1 MAGQRVVIANTTPL
15 INFAEIGRLEL
26 LRDLFGEI
34 TVPPSVVDELQA
46 KRDLFP
52 RAAVACEA
60 PFVHVR
66 DASNRALVDA
76 MTRELHAGEAECIA
90 LAVEAGPALLLLDE
104 LAARGVAEHQGLR
117 FTGTVGCLRLAKD
130 LGLIDALAPLRV
142 ELRTKARFWLTRQVV
157 DQVLRDADEQPL
169 G

>member
-34 TVPPSVVDELQA
+34 VVPQGVADELRA

-52 RAAVACEA
+52 AAAVACDA
-60 PFVHVR
+60 PFVCLRHL
-66 DASNRALVDA
+66 ANRALVE
-76 MTRELHAGEAECIA
+76 MFPWELHAGEIECIA
-90 LAVEAGPALLLLDE
+90 LAREYPSALLLLDE
-104 LAARGVAEHQGLR
+104 LAAREVAEHYGLR

-130 LGLIDALAPLRV
+130 LGLIEAVGPILTDLRA
-142 ELRTKARFWLTRQVV
+142 KARFWLSPQLVE
-157 DQVLRDADEQPL
+157 QLRCDVGEIAPP
-169 G
+169 